1 MYLEESIKES
11 VNLDQFFQP
20 GDGKIKLVEGQ
31 SLYIDSVKLAILK
44 RKCKKNESKTL
55 KALLDFYF
63 TPKYLAMHSATG
75 EKSAKPGLPVKVVNP
90 IRDYM
95 QQSFKV
101 DASTLNAII
110 NRKCLD
116 AKRSKKC

>member
-1 MYLEESIKES
+1 M
-11 VNLDQFFQP
+11 
-20 GDGKIKLVEGQ
+20 EGQ

-90 IRDYM
+90 IRGM
-95 QQSFKV
+95 FIVGSKSV
-101 DASTLNAII
+101 DVCYKNSNIVANYV
-110 NRKCLD
+110 NKF
-116 AKRSKKC
+116 